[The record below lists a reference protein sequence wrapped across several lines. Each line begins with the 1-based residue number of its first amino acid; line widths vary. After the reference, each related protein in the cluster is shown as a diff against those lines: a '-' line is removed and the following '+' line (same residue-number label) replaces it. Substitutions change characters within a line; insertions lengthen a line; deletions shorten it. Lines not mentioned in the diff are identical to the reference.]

1 MAIASAPL
9 TQILALANGGDS
21 CPDIAR
27 KINDQAYLDN
37 AIRLLKIAKAQDHLN
52 NFTLSYKYCAKAFK
66 TIDSLVKE
74 RKEQPEASKWYIL
87 LLAPFYY
94 KLGDSIATFIE
105 CNTDEFGNVKPLDVS
120 DSSEDEADVS
130 EEEAE
135 EVDPR
140 EEQKDEP
147 TITTEGFQI
156 DTMQSSKKVEK
167 GDESSGEEN

>member
-1 MAIASAPL
+1 M
-9 TQILALANGGDS
+9 
-21 CPDIAR
+21 
-27 KINDQAYLDN
+27 
-37 AIRLLKIAKAQDHLN
+37 LKIAKSLDNLN

-66 TIDSLVKE
+66 IIDTLVKE

-120 DSSEDEADVS
+120 DSSEDEADES
-130 EEEAE
+130 DEAE

-147 TITTEGFQI
+147 KITTEEF
-156 DTMQSSKKVEK
+156 
-167 GDESSGEEN
+167 